1 MNDAPDFRRLLR
13 TTLATLL
20 VGVAVV
26 ALCYF
31 FIDRPVAF
39 FVHDNRIPDHPRLKW
54 LTYPP
59 VLEAWAPAAL
69 AALFVRRSWGPFRR
83 WELAL
88 LAACVGMILADQFR
102 LSLGYCLGRT
112 WPETWVENNPSL
124 IRDGAFGFR
133 PLHGGQG
140 YMSCPSG
147 HTARTVAAVAPFWV
161 AYPRWRRAFALAP
174 AAVAAG
180 LVGMNYHFVGDV
192 VAGGLVGG
200 VVGAYVAC
208 CCGVARKG
216 DDNRAA
222 RASLQ
227 QPAAP
232 SREPVP

>member
-1 MNDAPDFRRLLR
+1 VNDAPDFRRLLR

-39 FVHDNRIPDHPRLKW
+39 FVHDNRLPEHAFLKW

-59 VLEAWAPAAL
+59 PILEDWAPAAL
-69 AALFVRRSWGPFRR
+69 AALFVRRAWGPFRR

-88 LAACVGMILADQFR
+88 VAACVGMVLADQFR
-102 LSLGYCLGRT
+102 ESLGYCLGRT
-112 WPETWVENNPSL
+112 WPDTWVEDNPSL
-124 IRDGAFGFR
+124 IRDGAFGFH

-147 HTARTVAAVAPFWV
+147 HTARTVALIAPFRV
-161 AYPRWRRAFALAP
+161 AWHRWRWALALAP
-174 AAVAAG
+174 AAVAVG

-192 VAGGLVGG
+192 VAGGLVG
-200 VVGAYVAC
+200 AYVAR
-208 CCGVARKG
+208 CCGMGPGGR
-216 DDNRAA
+216 
-222 RASLQ
+222 
-227 QPAAP
+227 
-232 SREPVP
+232 